1 MSMFDVVIKNGTII
15 DGTGSKAYQADAA
28 VKGDCIVAV
37 EPGIDPEA
45 ADEVIDATGRAISP
59 GFIDPHSH
67 DDFYLL
73 ADPDAPAKVKQGVTT
88 TVVGNCGFSVAPLV
102 GPHGRMW
109 IEEMEFFGGGQVDP
123 DEVDLTSLTG
133 YFSALDRAGIGINV
147 ASMVGHCTLRACAM
161 GLDQRP
167 PKEDELKAMI
177 AGADQAMA
185 EGALGITSGLIYS
198 PGAYAQTDELIAV
211 TKPVAER
218 GGLYCTHMRNEGDK
232 VVESIEEA
240 LEIGRASGARV
251 HIAHHKV
258 CGQEN
263 WGRSVETV
271 ALMDRARQQG
281 MAVSLDMYPYTAGS
295 TYLASLLPPE
305 LLAEGVDALS
315 ARLNDP
321 AGRREIRRIMES
333 DAGEGDLR
341 SGGFDTILLTASPS
355 RPDWVGRTLAQLAED
370 NSADP
375 HDLLFDLVAADQTL
389 AMMVL
394 FMMDEADMARIM
406 TSDMA
411 MFGSDGIP
419 AFGDGLFHPR
429 FTGTFPRVLGR
440 YARERGVLTM
450 EDAVHRISG
459 LPAQVFGFK
468 DRGRVAKGAKADLVV
483 FDPEVVIDKST
494 YENPRQDPAG
504 IDRVMVNGRWAV
516 INGQMT
522 GARSGSVLTRTN

>member
-1 MSMFDVVIKNGTII
+1 MSRFDVIIKNGTII
-15 DGTGSKAYQADAA
+15 DGTGGPSFSADLA
-28 VKGDCIVAV
+28 VKGDSIAAV
-37 EPGIDPEA
+37 EPGLNPEA
-45 ADEVIDATGRAISP
+45 ADEVIDATGRAVSP

-73 ADPDAPAKVKQGVTT
+73 TDPAAPAKVKQGVTT
-88 TVVGNCGFSVAPLV
+88 TVVGNCGFSTAPLV

-109 IEEMEFFGGGQVDP
+109 IREMEFFGGDRIDP
-123 DEVDLTSLTG
+123 NEVDLSSLTG
-133 YFSALDRAGIGINV
+133 YFTALDKAGIGINA

-161 GLDQRP
+161 GLDRRP
-167 PKEDELKAMI
+167 PREDELKAMI
-177 AGADQAMA
+177 ARADQAMS
-185 EGALGITSGLIYS
+185 EGALGISSGLIYS

-211 TKPVAER
+211 TKPVADR

-232 VVESIEEA
+232 VVESLQEA

-258 CGQEN
+258 CGEAN
-263 WGRSVETV
+263 WGRSVETIE
-271 ALMDRARQQG
+271 LMDRERQKGQ
-281 MAVSLDMYPYTAGS
+281 AVSLDMYPYTAGS

-305 LLAEGVDALS
+305 LLAQGMDALS
-315 ARLNDP
+315 ARLNNP
-321 AGRREIRRIMES
+321 TGRKEVRAIMAE

-341 SGGFDTILLTASPS
+341 SGGFETILLTASPS
-355 RPDWVGRTLAQLAED
+355 RPDWPGRTLAQLAKD
-370 NSADP
+370 NNADP
-375 HDLLFDLVAADQTL
+375 HDLLLDLVAADQTL

-419 AFGDGLFHPR
+419 AYGDSLFHPR

-440 YARERGVLTM
+440 YARERKVLTM
-450 EDAVHRISG
+450 EEAIHRITD

-468 DRGRVAKGAKADLVV
+468 DRGRVIKGAKADLVV
-483 FDPEVVIDKST
+483 FDPAEVIDKST
-494 YENPRQDPAG
+494 YDNPRQDPVG

-516 INGQMT
+516 VDGELAGN
-522 GARSGSVLTRTN
+522 RNGSVLTRTN